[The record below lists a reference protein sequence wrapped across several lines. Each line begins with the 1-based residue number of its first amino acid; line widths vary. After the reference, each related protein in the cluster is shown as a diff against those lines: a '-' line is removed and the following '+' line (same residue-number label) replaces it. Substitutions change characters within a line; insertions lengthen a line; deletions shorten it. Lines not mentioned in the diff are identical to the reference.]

1 MTNLSRIL
9 PVLAFMIAV
18 AACTVVGRLPT
29 TLMPRGQM
37 KTVEFI
43 LRWSG

>member
-18 AACTVVGRLPT
+18 AACGGGGPSADDIDATRSNETSRIYP
-29 TLMPRGQM
+29 
-37 KTVEFI
+37 
-43 LRWSG
+43 